1 MRTGLVCRAAVLVVN
16 LYLAARGCH
25 HESWLWCMP
34 QDGDMFEPPWHMFP
48 RAAAWLLQAT
58 GVCLEEHVVPVE
70 TFALCM
76 STRRLRTAT
85 SEWGRRE
92 NPLYREI

>member
-1 MRTGLVCRAAVLVVN
+1 MV
-16 LYLAARGCH
+16 
-25 HESWLWCMP
+25 
-34 QDGDMFEPPWHMFP
+34 P

-70 TFALCM
+70 TFVLCM
-76 STRRLRTAT
+76 STRRLRTVT